1 AHPSSRI
8 LGNERMGSGVIVDPS
23 GLVLTVNY
31 VVMGASTVD
40 VGFLKGRR
48 VKAEVVAQDFEVG
61 LALVRVKRQGLTAV
75 PLAGGTD
82 LTCGE
87 PVIAVAST
95 GPQERRIS
103 GGLVTYLGEFEA
115 YWEYL
120 LEHGIVTSAQNPGFG
135 GGGLFSMTAALLGV
149 VYLNLNEIVRC
160 SLAIPVD
167 HYREHASELL
177 RYGRVVSRP
186 KRAWLGVF
194 AHAVDEGVVVMGIVP
209 EGPGDGGGQGHGQ
222 GVRAGLR
229 RRGRARRHVRAHGE
243 RAEDR
248 RRRGPVEHAGRG
260 AGGPDGRHQEA
271 GGGGARAAGDIAVG
285 RRGRPRRERGRAR
298 ARLLRGD
305 VRRAVAA
312 GVRALAAVRRTAG
325 ARGAARDAGEE
336 VGPRADDPV
345 GVGQAADAGP
355 AAVQRRA

>member
-1 AHPSSRI
+1 MDVSVEFARHLLGAVVNLHALVPKAHPSSRI
-8 LGNERMGSGVIVDPS
+8 LGNERMGSGVVVDAS

-31 VVMGASTVD
+31 VVMGANTVD
-40 VGFLKGRR
+40 IGFLKGRR

-75 PLAGGTD
+75 PLAEGSD
-82 LTCGE
+82 LACGE
-87 PVIAVAST
+87 PVITVAST

-135 GGGLFSMTAALLGV
+135 GGGLFSMTGALLGV

-209 EGPGDGGGQGHGQ
+209 EGPGDRGGLQEGDVIVSLNAEEVPSRKELYLSLWRHGP
-222 GVRAGLR
+222 GERLTLEVMRDNRLR
-229 RRGRARRHVRAHGE
+229 RLEVTSGD
-243 RAEDR
+243 RAEFFKH
-248 RRRGPVEHAGRG
+248 V
-260 AGGPDGRHQEA
+260 
-271 GGGGARAAGDIAVG
+271 
-285 RRGRPRRERGRAR
+285 
-298 ARLLRGD
+298 
-305 VRRAVAA
+305 
-312 GVRALAAVRRTAG
+312 
-325 ARGAARDAGEE
+325 
-336 VGPRADDPV
+336 
-345 GVGQAADAGP
+345 
-355 AAVQRRA
+355 